1 MSRNLIINNAF
12 KRFYSLS
19 TANNQKINHVAVV
32 GGGLMG
38 SGIAQVSAQSGYQV
52 TIVDQ
57 NEKILSKAVGKI
69 TLIIEIIFN
78 LNII

>member
-1 MSRNLIINNAF
+1 MSQNLIINNVF

-19 TANNQKINHVAVV
+19 ITNQQKINHVAII

-57 NEKILSKAVGKI
+57 NEKILSKAVG
-69 TLIIEIIFN
+69 N
-78 LNII
+78 